1 MGLPAERI
9 DILGKT
15 ATRREF
21 LERHHQIDIAL
32 DTFPFNG
39 ITTTC
44 DGLWMGVP
52 CVSLTGSTGSRQV
65 GGTSVSRAGRS
76 ILHAANLPE
85 LATDTAEQFVR
96 VASELAN
103 DLSRL
108 RVLRLTMRNRLLGSP
123 LMDHRRFAWDM
134 ETAYCHMWRAWCGGA
149 MSRVILPRRPGG
161 RNPPLTNG

>member
-21 LERHHQIDIAL
+21 LERHHQIDVAL

-44 DGLWMGVP
+44 EGLWMGVP
-52 CVSLTGSTGSRQV
+52 CVSLAGSTGPPQG

-76 ILHAANLPE
+76 ILHAANVPH
-85 LATDTAEQFVR
+85 LATDSPEQFVR
-96 VASELAN
+96 VATELAS
-103 DLSRL
+103 D
-108 RVLRLTMRNRLLGSP
+108 
-123 LMDHRRFAWDM
+123 
-134 ETAYCHMWRAWCGGA
+134 
-149 MSRVILPRRPGG
+149 LPR
-161 RNPPLTNG
+161 L